1 MSADFDRTTVRRKV
15 RDLFDALDGQR
26 SATDVAF
33 ELKEICGLHRSAVV
47 SGGRS
52 EEAILRLGGAVRE
65 FVAQLPRVQYAGIAD
80 ALGRELADTL
90 AVAFR
95 RTHPER
101 DAALR
106 SQLVDDLWALVE
118 VDLKRERDGWV
129 AHLCDTFRD
138 ATTASERDTV
148 RRRFR
153 EKLRSFD
160 GAESSDPRRL
170 VGDWMLEYVG
180 RDLSDEEIDAICRE
194 TGQYVRLAERT
205 LERGRVERALEWG
218 AEAPAGR
225 IADLCRAFRDAD
237 RLPAL
242 VEAGLLPDPD
252 RASLSPDETRELA
265 VLLLEAGV
273 VERALSW
280 ARAAL
285 RNHQPDTT
293 LRALRRAAREAGT
306 YGPRLERTL
315 LEGLERRA
323 PEVVLDYHL
332 EFGDLGEAF
341 DVWDD
346 DDHWA
351 DGERSRAAKRLLEA
365 AESVGAVDVTVAVA
379 TRRADELVERRGRDN
394 YEVACE
400 YLAAARRVVENDDGP
415 WEWEMLIGEYEERLD
430 RLPAFRDEAMKAGL
444 VS

>member
-1 MSADFDRTTVRRKV
+1 M
-15 RDLFDALDGQR
+15 
-26 SATDVAF
+26 DVAF
-33 ELKEICGLHRSAVV
+33 ELKEICGLHRSAVG
-47 SGGRS
+47 STGRS

-65 FVAQLPRVQYAGIAD
+65 FVAQLSRLQHAGVAD

-101 DAALR
+101 DPELR
-106 SQLVDDLWALVE
+106 SQLLGDMWALVE
-118 VDLKRERDGWV
+118 VDLGRERDRWV

-138 ATTASERDTV
+138 ATTASERETV
-148 RRRFR
+148 RSRFR
-153 EKLRSFD
+153 NALRRFD
-160 GAESSDPRRL
+160 GAESEESARL
-170 VGDWMLEYVG
+170 AGHWMLEYVG
-180 RDLSDEEIDAICRE
+180 RDLSEEEIDAICRE
-194 TGQYVRLAERT
+194 TGQYVRLAERA
-205 LERGRVERALEWG
+205 LERGRVDRALER
-218 AEAPAGR
+218 ATEAPAGR
-225 IADLCRAFRDAD
+225 IADLCRVFRDAD
-237 RLPAL
+237 RLPDL
-242 VEAGLLPDPD
+242 VEAGLLPNPD

-265 VLLLEAGV
+265 VMLLEAGV

-285 RNHQPDTT
+285 RDDRPDTT
-293 LRALRRAAREAGT
+293 LRALRRAAQEAGT

-315 LEGLERRA
+315 LEGLARRA

-346 DDHWA
+346 NDHWA

-394 YEVACE
+394 YAEACE
-400 YLAAARRVVENDDGP
+400 YLAAARRVVEAEDGP